1 MRKKVFSTIINRVV
15 LSLFASSTCFVMS
28 CSDDPEATNEEE
40 VITTVLVTLQPTE
53 GETVTLTWDDI
64 NLDAVV
70 DESEIVVSDNLVPG
84 TSYAATIQLLNKSGN
99 SEVNITDEVQK
110 EAEDHI
116 FCFTV
121 TTAGI
126 SITNLNKDKNELP
139 LGITSVWTNTSAK
152 TAGTVTITLRHQPGV
167 KTGDCPGAGD
177 TDASITF
184 PVNVGVPV

>member
-1 MRKKVFSTIINRVV
+1 MKKEILSHTLRRLFSVSMVFAIC
-15 LSLFASSTCFVMS
+15 LFAS

-40 VITTVLVTLQPTE
+40 VITTVIVTLQPTE

-70 DESEIVVSDNLVPG
+70 DESEIVVSDNLVPS
-84 TSYAATIQLLNKSGN
+84 TSYAATIKLLNKSGN

-121 TTAGI
+121 TTVGI
-126 SITNLNKDKNELP
+126 AITNLSKDSNELP
-139 LGITSVWTNTSAK
+139 VGITSTWTTSASS
-152 TAGTVTITLRHQPGV
+152 ASGTVTITLRHQPGV

-184 PVNVGVPV
+184 PISVGIPV

>member
-1 MRKKVFSTIINRVV
+1 MRKKEVSTIINRVV
-15 LSLFASSTCFVMS
+15 LFLFVSSTCFAMS

-139 LGITSVWTNTSAK
+139 LGITSVWTTTSAT